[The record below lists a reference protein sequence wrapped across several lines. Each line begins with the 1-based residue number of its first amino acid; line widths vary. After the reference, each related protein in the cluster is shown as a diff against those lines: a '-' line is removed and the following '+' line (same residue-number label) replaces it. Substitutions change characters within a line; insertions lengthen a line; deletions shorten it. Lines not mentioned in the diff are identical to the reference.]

1 MNVRFYIER
10 RKDGSGKLMMKER
23 PVFMSASFRGKRVMI
38 GTGMKVDFHSW
49 DPERQRVRG
58 TFPGAHTA
66 NAWLDTHVKTAEIT
80 WKAISGLREEISP
93 AQFRKLFLKNR
104 PRFSMGFFDV
114 FYLFLES
121 GLNRWTASTYQKVRT
136 IYKHL
141 REMEG
146 ETGHTIRF
154 DQMNAL
160 FLNHFQE
167 YYAKRGN
174 SPATIRSAV
183 GIIVWFLNWA
193 SGQGYNVQ
201 QDYRKFYRM
210 LEPAGESSKEVQYL
224 RWEEL
229 MRIRD
234 FRSGNRKMD
243 RIRDLFCF
251 MCFTGIRFSEI
262 RRLKKEDVKRDAVR
276 VRSRKGELRQVPL
289 NNRAGE
295 IYRNYVNRYY
305 LNNAAFPQM
314 SVITMNKYLRRI
326 AAGAGLTRPVRPFQ
340 GDGPDVPLC
349 ERITVG
355 IAVNTFIA
363 NALTLDIPA
372 GVVAGFTGVRNDSR
386 IQRLRANLA
395 EKEMMKF
402 DLVKVT
408 NPEQQAE

>member
-10 RKDGSGKLMMKER
+10 RKDESGKLMMKER

-38 GTGMKVDFHSW
+38 GTGMKVDFNSW

-58 TFPGAHTA
+58 TFPGAHA
-66 NAWLDTHVKTAEIT
+66 VNAWLDTHVETAEMT
-80 WKAISGLREEISP
+80 WKAISGLREDTSP
-93 AQFRKLFLKNR
+93 VQFRKLFLKNR

-121 GLNRWTASTYQKVRT
+121 GIHRWTASTYRKVRT

-141 REMEG
+141 REMEE
-146 ETGHTIRF
+146 ETGYLLSF

-160 FLNHFQE
+160 FLNQFRE
-167 YYAKRGN
+167 YYTKKGN
-174 SPATIRSAV
+174 STATIRSAV

-193 SGQGYNVQ
+193 SRQGYNIHR
-201 QDYRKFYRM
+201 DYRKFYSM
-210 LEPAGESSKEVQYL
+210 LEPAGKPSKEVPYL

-234 FRSGNRKMD
+234 FQTGNRKMD

-251 MCFTGIRFSEI
+251 MCFTGIRFSELG
-262 RRLKKEDVKRDAVR
+262 RLKKEDLKGDEVH
-276 VRSRKGELRQVPL
+276 VRSPKGKLRRVPM
-289 NNRAGE
+289 NNRARE
-295 IYRNYVNRYY
+295 IYLNYVNRYY
-305 LNNAAFPQM
+305 LNNTALPRM
-314 SVITMNKYLRRI
+314 SVITMNKYLKRI
-326 AAGAGLTRPVRPFQ
+326 AAGAGLTRLVKPFQ
-340 GDGPDVPLC
+340 GEGPDVPLC

-363 NALTLDIPA
+363 NALALDIPA

-386 IQRLRANLA
+386 IHRLRAELA

-402 DLVKVT
+402 DLIQET
-408 NPEQQAE
+408 NPDQ